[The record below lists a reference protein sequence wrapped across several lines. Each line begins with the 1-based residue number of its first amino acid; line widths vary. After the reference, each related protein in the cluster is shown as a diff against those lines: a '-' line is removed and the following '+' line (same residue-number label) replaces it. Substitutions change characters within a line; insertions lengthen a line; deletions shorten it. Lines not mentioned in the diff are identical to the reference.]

1 MPNSASISTSD
12 HVVFEVPRTAGGHPR
27 TVISLLIALAVG
39 GATWAGVATATH
51 QPREAVLASLR
62 PETPPRPPLVVV
74 EDLPQLA
81 ERLDRAAASKAF
93 MGAVLVAKGDQ
104 ILFRQVYGKA
114 NYETGQPLTLD
125 SRFRL
130 ASISKQFTAAAI
142 LKLQDEGRLT
152 IGDPVCKWIQPCPEA
167 WAPVRIHHLLSHT
180 SGIPD
185 LMARGGWG
193 LRRVTPAT
201 LDELT
206 QDSKEF
212 RLQFEPGSKV
222 RYNNA
227 GFNLAAAIV
236 EKASGEPF
244 NAYMRRAFFQP
255 LGMTGTGLDLDG
267 GDHGVIMG
275 YANFPGGLTAQ
286 PNANT
291 SIVAGAGAV
300 YSTLDDLLVWQRA
313 LHRGEMLKPFSYQ
326 QMLTDHSPA
335 DTPKERGREHRDWGY
350 GIFAKR
356 LGEQVK
362 PSFEDRQIY
371 HTGSWGGF
379 RNLMLYQPEADVSVI
394 VLSNN
399 YHLRD
404 QVFLIAEQAMAEAL
418 GREFPTQLDR

>member
-12 HVVFEVPRTAGGHPR
+12 RVVFEVPRKAGGHPR
-27 TVISLLIALAVG
+27 TVIAVLAALGLGAAV
-39 GATWAGVATATH
+39 WAGVATANRP
-51 QPREAVLASLR
+51 PRDAVLASLR
-62 PETPPRPPLVVV
+62 PEAPPRPPVVVV

-81 ERLDRAAASKAF
+81 ERLDREAAAHRF
-93 MGAVLVAKGDQ
+93 MGAVLVAKGDR

-114 NYETGQPLTLD
+114 NYETDQPLKLD

-130 ASISKQFTAAAI
+130 ASVSKQFTAVAI
-142 LKLQDEGRLT
+142 LKLQDEGRLS
-152 IGDPVCKWIQPCPEA
+152 IGDPVCKWIQPCPDA
-167 WAPVRIHHLLSHT
+167 WAPIRIHHLLSHT

-201 LDELT
+201 LGELT
-206 QDSKEF
+206 EDSKAF
-212 RLQFEPGSKV
+212 RLQFEPGSKI

-236 EKASGEPF
+236 EKASGRPF
-244 NAYMRRAFFQP
+244 EAYMNEAVFGP
-255 LGMTGTGLDLDG
+255 LGLKDTGLDLDG
-267 GDHGVIMG
+267 GDHGVVMG
-275 YANFPGGLTAQ
+275 YANFPGGLAAQ

-313 LHRGEMLKPFSYQ
+313 LHRGEVLTPFSYQ
-326 QMLTDHSPA
+326 QMLTDHAPD
-335 DTPKERGREHRDWGY
+335 DTPKERGRPHRAWGY
-350 GIFAKR
+350 GIFSNR
-356 LGEQVK
+356 LGEQVT

-418 GREFPTQLDR
+418 GREFPTGLDR